1 MLIGMAI
8 APNLATPANAHESSS
23 TDSVVKYLFFE
34 NPCLPSQKEAISE
47 CKLVSLCRA
56 TLIW

>member
-34 NPCLPSQKEAISE
+34 NPCLPSQK
-47 CKLVSLCRA
+47 KLSLNASWYHCA
-56 TLIW
+56 ELP